1 MSLDAADTGVRATG
15 REPSVRDELLF
26 HYSQE
31 LTYLRYLGAEFANK
45 YPKVAGRLLL
55 EAGKCEDP
63 HVERLLE
70 GFAFLAA
77 RIYTKIDDEFPEV
90 IESLLS
96 VLYPYYLRPI
106 PSASVVQFHLDP
118 DQGKLMS
125 GLPIPRGSMLY
136 SAPVAG
142 TPCKFQTCYDTTLW
156 PIVVKSADWRPAD
169 RLQSPV
175 NVSGAAAVIRIEL
188 NGLADVVF
196 SKLNLKTLRMF
207 LQGEGM
213 VIGGLIELLCNNCVQ
228 IVARDLAAPAR
239 KSVVFPPGALRQVGF
254 RPDEGLIPFPRRTFW
269 GYRLLQEYFAFP
281 EKFNFIELSGF
292 ENVTAAGFGDKIEL
306 LFFLSDFERADRRQ
320 SLELG
325 VSKNTFRL
333 GCVPVVNLFEQVAEP
348 ILLEQKRFEYRIVAD
363 ARREEALDIFS
374 VDEVTGVISGS
385 NETVSYEPFYSHRHS
400 AADGPTQTFWH
411 TTRKLSGW
419 RTNRAADV
427 YINFVDLSGVKKTP
441 DRDTITMRLT
451 CTNGELPSR
460 LPFGN
465 EDGDFQLS
473 TGGPIT
479 RIVSIT
485 KPTDALQPPQ
495 EHGLLWRL
503 VSKLSLNYLSLV
515 SEGAD
520 AFREILRLHNFTG
533 SLSAEKQID
542 GILSLRSEPHF
553 ARLTSSHGVAFA
565 RGTRV
570 EIELDEEQFTGV
582 GAYTFSAVMD
592 VFLGLY
598 TSMNSF
604 SQLSVKTR
612 QRKRVLKQWPPRAG
626 QKILM

>member
-1 MSLDAADTGVRATG
+1 M
-15 REPSVRDELLF
+15 RDELLF

-45 YPKVAGRLLL
+45 YPKIASRLLL

-70 GFAFLAA
+70 AFAFLAA
-77 RIYTKIDDEFPEV
+77 RIYVKIDDEFPEV
-90 IESLLS
+90 VESLLS

-118 DQGKLMS
+118 EQGKVMT
-125 GLPIPRGSMLY
+125 GLPIPRGSLLY

-156 PIVVKSADWRPAD
+156 PIEVKSADWRSAD
-169 RLQSPV
+169 RIQPPV
-175 NVSGAAAVIRIEL
+175 GVTGAAAVIRLEL
-188 NGLADVVF
+188 NCFADVKF
-196 SKLNLKTLRMF
+196 SKLDLKTLRFF
-207 LQGEGM
+207 LLGDGT
-213 VIGGLIELLCNNCVQ
+213 VVNGLIELLCNNCIQ
-228 IVARDLAAPAR
+228 IVARDLAAPAK
-239 KSVVFPPGALRQVGF
+239 KSVTFAPASLRQIGF
-254 RPDEGLIPFPRRTFW
+254 KPDEGLFPFPRRSFW
-269 GYRLLQEYFAFP
+269 GYRLLQEYFSFP
-281 EKFNFIELSGF
+281 EKFCFLDLSGF
-292 ENVTAAGFGDKIEL
+292 ERLAAEGFGEKVEL

-320 SLELG
+320 TLELG
-325 VSKNTFRL
+325 VSRNTFRL
-333 GCVPVVNLFEQVAEP
+333 GCAPVVNLFEQVAEP
-348 ILLEQKRFEYRIVAD
+348 ILMEQKRFEYRIVPD

-374 VDEVTGVISGS
+374 IDDVVGVMSGS
-385 NETVSYEPFYSHRHS
+385 TETVQYEPFFSHRHTGS
-400 AADGPTQTFWH
+400 NGPTQTFWH
-411 TTRKLSGW
+411 STRKLSGW
-419 RTNRAADV
+419 RTNKASDV
-427 YINFVDLSGVKKTP
+427 YITFVDLTGAKKTP
-441 DRDTITMRLT
+441 DRDTVTMRLT

-465 EDGDFQLS
+465 EEGDFQLGM
-473 TGGPIT
+473 GGPIT
-479 RIVSIT
+479 RIVALT
-485 KPTDALQPPQ
+485 KPTEALQPPSQ
-495 EHGLLWRL
+495 HGLLWRL

-520 AFREILRLHNFTG
+520 AFREILRLHNFNG

-553 ARLTSSHGVAFA
+553 ARLTSAQGVTFA

-570 EIELDEEQFTGV
+570 ELELDEEQFAGT

-592 VFLGLY
+592 IFLGLY
-598 TSMNSF
+598 ASMNSF
-604 SQLSVKTR
+604 SQLVVRTR

>member
-1 MSLDAADTGVRATG
+1 
-15 REPSVRDELLF
+15 VRDELLF

-31 LTYLRYLGAEFANK
+31 LTYLRYLGAEFATK

-77 RIYTKIDDEFPEV
+77 RVYTKIDDEFPEI

-118 DQGKLMS
+118 TQGKLMT
-125 GLPIPRGSMLY
+125 GLPIARGSLLY
-136 SAPVAG
+136 SPPVAG

-156 PIVVKSADWRPAD
+156 PLEVKSADWRSAD
-169 RLQSPV
+169 RIQPPV
-175 NVSGAAAVIRIEL
+175 PASGAVAVIRLEL
-188 NGLADVVF
+188 HCFPDVDF
-196 SKLNLKTLRMF
+196 TKLNLKTLRFF
-207 LQGEGM
+207 LHGDGT
-213 VIGGLIELLCNNCVQ
+213 VVNGLLELLCNNCIQV
-228 IVARDLAAPAR
+228 IARDLAAPAK
-239 KSVVFPPGALRQVGF
+239 KSIVFSPGSLRHVGF
-254 RPDEGLIPFPRRTFW
+254 KSDEGLLPFSRRSFW
-269 GYRLLQEYFAFP
+269 GYRLLEEYFAFP
-281 EKFNFIELSGF
+281 EKFNFLDLSGF
-292 ENVTAAGFGDKIEL
+292 EKLAAAGFADKIEL
-306 LFFLSDFERADRRQ
+306 LFFLSEFERADRRQ

-333 GCVPVVNLFEQVAEP
+333 GCVPAVNLFDQVAEP
-348 ILLEQKRFEYRIVAD
+348 ILMEQKKFEYRIVPD

-374 VDEVTGVISGS
+374 IDGVTGVMGGS
-385 NETVSYEPFYSHRHS
+385 NETVEYQPFFSHRHS
-400 AADGPTQTFWH
+400 GSGGPTQTFWH
-411 TTRKLSGW
+411 STRKLSGW
-419 RTNRAADV
+419 RTNKASDV
-427 YINFVDLSGVKKTP
+427 YITFVDLSGSKLTP
-441 DRDTITMRLT
+441 DKDSVTLRLT
-451 CTNGELPSR
+451 CSNGELPSR

-465 EDGDFQLS
+465 EEGDFQLG

-479 RIVSIT
+479 RIVALT

-495 EHGLLWRL
+495 GKGLLWRL
-503 VSKLSLNYLSLV
+503 ISKLSLNYLSLV
-515 SEGAD
+515 AEGAD
-520 AFREILRLHNFTG
+520 AFREILRLHNFTE
-533 SLSAEKQID
+533 SLSADKQID
-542 GILSLRSEPHF
+542 GILSVRSEPHF
-553 ARLTSSHGVAFA
+553 ARLTSPHGVTFA
-565 RGTRV
+565 RGTRI

-582 GAYTFSAVMD
+582 GAYAFSAVMD

-604 SQLSVKTR
+604 SQLVVRTR

>member
-1 MSLDAADTGVRATG
+1 M
-15 REPSVRDELLF
+15 RDDLLF

-55 EAGKCEDP
+55 EAGKCDDP

-77 RIYTKIDDEFPEV
+77 RIYTKINDEFPEV
-90 IESLLS
+90 VESLLS
-96 VLYPYYLRPI
+96 VLYPYYLRPL

-118 DQGKLMS
+118 EQGKLMS
-125 GLPIPRGSMLY
+125 GLPIPRGSLLY

-156 PIVVKSADWRPAD
+156 PLEVKSADWRSAD
-169 RLQSPV
+169 RIQPPPP
-175 NVSGAAAVIRIEL
+175 VSGAAAVIRLEIHCLPEVSFAQL
-188 NGLADVVF
+188 D
-196 SKLNLKTLRMF
+196 LKTLRLF
-207 LQGEGM
+207 LQGDGT
-213 VIGGLIELLCNNCVQ
+213 VINGLVELLCNNCFQV
-228 IVARDLAAPAR
+228 VARDLAAPA
-239 KSVVFPPGALRQVGF
+239 KKTVIFAPGSLRQVGF
-254 RPDEGLIPFPRRTFW
+254 KADEGLFPFPRRSFW

-281 EKFNFIELSGF
+281 EKFCFLDLSGF
-292 ENVTAAGFGDKIEL
+292 ENLAAAGFGEKIEL

-325 VSKNTFRL
+325 VSRNTFRL
-333 GCVPVVNLFEQVAEP
+333 GCAPVVNLFEQIAEP
-348 ILLEQKRFEYRIVAD
+348 ILMEQKRFEYRIVPD

-374 VDEVTGVISGS
+374 IDEVTGLMSGS
-385 NETVSYEPFYSHRHS
+385 TETVDYQPFFSHRHS
-400 AADGPTQTFWH
+400 AAGGVTQTFWH
-411 TTRKLSGW
+411 STRKVSGW
-419 RTNRAADV
+419 RTNKASDV
-427 YINFVDLSGVKKTP
+427 YITFVDLSGSKKTP
-441 DRDTITMRLT
+441 DKDTVTMRLT

-465 EDGDFQLS
+465 EEGDFELGI
-473 TGGPIT
+473 GGPIT
-479 RIVSIT
+479 RIVALT
-485 KPTDALQPPQ
+485 KPTDALQPPTQ
-495 EHGLLWRL
+495 HGLLWRL

-515 SEGAD
+515 SEGVD

-542 GILSLRSEPHF
+542 GILSLKSEPHF
-553 ARLTSSHGVAFA
+553 ARLTSSHGVTFA

-570 EIELDEEQFTGV
+570 ELELDEEQFAGT
-582 GAYTFSAVMD
+582 GAYTFAAVMD

-604 SQLSVKTR
+604 SQLVVRTR

>member
-1 MSLDAADTGVRATG
+1 
-15 REPSVRDELLF
+15 VRDELLF

-45 YPKVAGRLLL
+45 YPKVASRLLL

-90 IESLLS
+90 VESLLA

-118 DQGKLMS
+118 EQGKLTT
-125 GLPIPRGSMLY
+125 GLPVPRGSLLY

-142 TPCKFQTCYDTTLW
+142 TPCKFQTSYDTTLW
-156 PIVVKSADWRPAD
+156 PLEIKSADWRPAD
-169 RLQSPV
+169 RIQPPV
-175 NVSGAAAVIRIEL
+175 PAGSAAAVIRLEINCL
-188 NGLADVVF
+188 PDVRF
-196 SKLNLKTLRMF
+196 AQLDLKTLRLF
-207 LQGEGM
+207 LQGDGT
-213 VIGGLIELLCNNCVQ
+213 VVNGLIELLCNNCFQ
-228 IVARDLAAPAR
+228 IVARDLAAPA
-239 KSVVFPPGALRQVGF
+239 KKTVVFPPGSLRQVGF
-254 RPDEGLIPFPRRTFW
+254 KPDEGLFPFPRRSFW

-281 EKFNFIELSGF
+281 EKFCFLDLSGF
-292 ENVTAAGFGDKIEL
+292 EKLAAADFGDKIEL
-306 LFFLSDFERADRRQ
+306 LFFLSDFERSDRRQ
-320 SLELG
+320 MLELG
-325 VSKNTFRL
+325 VSRNTFRL
-333 GCVPVVNLFEQVAEP
+333 GCAPVVNLFEQVAEP
-348 ILLEQKRFEYRIVAD
+348 ILMEQKRFEYRIVAD

-374 VDEVTGVISGS
+374 VDEVVGVMSGAS
-385 NETVSYEPFYSHRHS
+385 ETVVYEPFYSHRHS
-400 AADGPTQTFWH
+400 AGGGPTQTFWH
-411 TTRKLSGW
+411 STRKLSGW
-419 RTNRAADV
+419 RTNKASDV
-427 YINFVDLSGVKKTP
+427 YITFVDLTGSKKTP
-441 DRDTITMRLT
+441 DKDTVTMRLT
-451 CTNGELPSR
+451 CSNGELPSR

-465 EDGDFQLS
+465 EEGDFQLAS
-473 TGGPIT
+473 GGPIT
-479 RIVSIT
+479 RIVALT
-485 KPTDALQPPQ
+485 KPTDALQPPS

-515 SEGAD
+515 SEGGD

-533 SLSAEKQID
+533 SISAEKQID

-553 ARLTSSHGVAFA
+553 ARLTSSHGVNFA

-570 EIELDEEQFTGV
+570 ELELDEEQFAGT
-582 GAYTFSAVMD
+582 GAYTFAAVMD
-592 VFLGLY
+592 VFLALY

-604 SQLSVKTR
+604 SQLVVRTR

>member
-1 MSLDAADTGVRATG
+1 
-15 REPSVRDELLF
+15 VRDELLF

-45 YPKVAGRLLL
+45 YPKVASRLLL

-90 IESLLS
+90 VESLLS

-118 DQGKLMS
+118 EQGKLMT
-125 GLPIPRGSMLY
+125 GLPIPRASLLY

-156 PIVVKSADWRPAD
+156 PLEVKSADWRSAD
-169 RLQSPV
+169 RIQPPAPV
-175 NVSGAAAVIRIEL
+175 SSAAAVIRVEL
-188 NGLADVVF
+188 NCFPDVRF
-196 SKLNLKTLRMF
+196 SQLDLKTLRFF
-207 LQGEGM
+207 LQGDGT
-213 VIGGLIELLCNNCVQ
+213 VVNGLIELLCNNCIQ
-228 IVARDLAAPAR
+228 IVARDLAAPA
-239 KSVVFPPGALRQVGF
+239 KKTVVFAPGSLRQVGF
-254 RPDEGLIPFPRRTFW
+254 KADEGLFPFPRRSFW
-269 GYRLLQEYFAFP
+269 GYRLLQEYFSFP
-281 EKFNFIELSGF
+281 EKFCFLDLSGF
-292 ENVTAAGFGDKIEL
+292 EKLAAADFGDKIEL
-306 LFFLSDFERADRRQ
+306 LFFLSDFERNDRRQ

-333 GCVPVVNLFEQVAEP
+333 GCAPVVNLFEQVAEP
-348 ILLEQKRFEYRIVAD
+348 ILMEQKRFEYRIVAD

-374 VDEVTGVISGS
+374 IDDVVGVMSGS
-385 NETVSYEPFYSHRHS
+385 TETVAYEPFFSHRHS
-400 AADGPTQTFWH
+400 GSGGPTQTFWH
-411 TTRKLSGW
+411 STRKLSGW
-419 RTNRAADV
+419 RTNKASDV
-427 YINFVDLSGVKKTP
+427 YITFVDLSGSKKTP
-441 DRDTITMRLT
+441 DKDTVTLRLT
-451 CTNGELPSR
+451 CSNGELPSR

-465 EDGDFQLS
+465 GDGDFQLGI
-473 TGGPIT
+473 GGPVT
-479 RIVSIT
+479 RIVALT
-485 KPTDALQPPQ
+485 KPTDALQPPSQ
-495 EHGLLWRL
+495 HGLLWHL

-515 SEGAD
+515 SEGVD

-553 ARLTSSHGVAFA
+553 ARLTSSHGVTFA

-570 EIELDEEQFTGV
+570 EIELDEEQFAGT
-582 GAYTFSAVMD
+582 GAYTFAAVMD

-604 SQLSVKTR
+604 SQLVVRTR
-612 QRKRVLKQWPPRAG
+612 QRKRVLKQWPPRSG

>member
-1 MSLDAADTGVRATG
+1 M
-15 REPSVRDELLF
+15 RDELLF

-45 YPKVAGRLLL
+45 YPKVAARLLL

-90 IESLLS
+90 VESLLS

-118 DQGKLMS
+118 EQGKLS
-125 GLPIPRGSMLY
+125 TGLPVPRGSLLY

-156 PIVVKSADWRPAD
+156 PLEVKSADWRSAD
-169 RLQSPV
+169 RIQPPV
-175 NVSGAAAVIRIEL
+175 PASGASAVIR
-188 NGLADVVF
+188 LAIDCFPDVRF
-196 SKLNLKTLRMF
+196 AQLDLKTLRLF
-207 LQGEGM
+207 LQGDGT
-213 VIGGLIELLCNNCVQ
+213 VINGLIELLCNNCVQ

-239 KSVVFPPGALRQVGF
+239 KSVVFAPGSLRQVGF
-254 RPDEGLIPFPRRTFW
+254 KPDEGLFPFPRRSFW

-281 EKFNFIELSGF
+281 EKFCFLDLSGF
-292 ENVTAAGFGDKIEL
+292 ERLAAADFGDKIEL

-325 VSKNTFRL
+325 VSKTTFRL
-333 GCVPVVNLFEQVAEP
+333 GCAPVVNLFEQVAEP
-348 ILLEQKRFEYRIVAD
+348 ILMEQKRFEYRIVAD

-374 VDEVTGVISGS
+374 IDDVVGVMSGS
-385 NETVSYEPFYSHRHS
+385 NEIVEYQPFFSHRHS
-400 AADGPTQTFWH
+400 ASGGPTQTFWH
-411 TTRKLSGW
+411 STRKLSSW
-419 RTNRAADV
+419 RTTKASDV
-427 YINFVDLSGVKKTP
+427 YITFVDLTGGKKTP
-441 DRDTITMRLT
+441 DKDTVTLRLT
-451 CTNGELPSR
+451 CSNGELPSR

-465 EDGDFQLS
+465 EEGDFQLGI
-473 TGGPIT
+473 GGPIT
-479 RIVSIT
+479 RIVALT

-503 VSKLSLNYLSLV
+503 ISKLSLNYLSLV
-515 SEGAD
+515 TEGAD

-553 ARLTSSHGVAFA
+553 ARLTSSHGVTFA

-570 EIELDEEQFTGV
+570 EIELDEEQFAGT
-582 GAYTFSAVMD
+582 GAYTFAAVLD

-604 SQLSVKTR
+604 SQLVVRTR

>member
-1 MSLDAADTGVRATG
+1 M
-15 REPSVRDELLF
+15 RDELLF

-45 YPKVAGRLLL
+45 YPKVASRLLL

-77 RIYTKIDDEFPEV
+77 RIYVKIDDEFPEV
-90 IESLLS
+90 VESLLS

-118 DQGKLMS
+118 EQGKLMS
-125 GLPIPRGSMLY
+125 GLPIPRGSLLY

-142 TPCKFQTCYDTTLW
+142 TPCKFQTCFDTTLW
-156 PIVVKSADWRPAD
+156 PLEVKAADWRTAD
-169 RLQSPV
+169 RIQPPAAIS
-175 NVSGAAAVIRIEL
+175 SAAAVIRVEL
-188 NGLADVVF
+188 HCLPDVRF
-196 SKLNLKTLRMF
+196 SKLDLKTLRLF
-207 LQGEGM
+207 LQGDGT
-213 VIGGLIELLCNNCVQ
+213 VVNGLIELLCNNCIQ
-228 IVARDLAAPAR
+228 IVARDLAAPSK
-239 KSVVFPPGALRQVGF
+239 KSVTFAPGSLRQVGF
-254 RPDEGLIPFPRRTFW
+254 KADEGLFPFPRRSFW
-269 GYRLLQEYFAFP
+269 GYRLLQEYFSFP
-281 EKFNFIELSGF
+281 EKFCFLDLSGF
-292 ENVTAAGFGDKIEL
+292 EKLAAADFGDKIEL
-306 LFFLSDFERADRRQ
+306 LFFLSDFERSDRRQ

-333 GCVPVVNLFEQVAEP
+333 GCSPVVNLFEQVAEP
-348 ILLEQKRFEYRIVAD
+348 ILMEQKRFEYRIVAD

-374 VDEVTGVISGS
+374 IDEVTGIMSGS
-385 NETVSYEPFYSHRHS
+385 ADTVPYEPFFSHRHS
-400 AADGPTQTFWH
+400 GTNGPTQTFWH
-411 TTRKLSGW
+411 STRKLSGW
-419 RTNRAADV
+419 RTNKASDV
-427 YINFVDLSGVKKTP
+427 YITFVDLTGSKKTP
-441 DRDTITMRLT
+441 DKDTVTMRLT
-451 CTNGELPSR
+451 CSNGELPSR

-465 EDGDFQLS
+465 EEGDFQLGS
-473 TGGPIT
+473 GGPIT
-479 RIVSIT
+479 RIVALT
-485 KPTDALQPPQ
+485 KPTEALQPPQ
-495 EHGLLWRL
+495 QHGLLWRL

-515 SEGAD
+515 AEGAD
-520 AFREILRLHNFTG
+520 AFREILRRHNFSG

-542 GILSLRSEPHF
+542 GILSLKSAPHF
-553 ARLTSSHGVAFA
+553 ARLTSTHGVTFA

-570 EIELDEEQFTGV
+570 ELELDEDQFTGT
-582 GAYTFSAVMD
+582 GAYTFSAIMD

-604 SQLSVKTR
+604 SQLVVRTR

>member
-1 MSLDAADTGVRATG
+1 M
-15 REPSVRDELLF
+15 RDELLF

-45 YPKVAGRLLL
+45 YPKVASRLLL

-77 RIYTKIDDEFPEV
+77 RIYMKVDDEFPEV
-90 IESLLS
+90 VESLLS
-96 VLYPYYLRPI
+96 VLYPYYLRPL

-118 DQGKLMS
+118 EQGKLMT
-125 GLPIPRGSMLY
+125 GLPIPRGSLLY

-156 PIVVKSADWRPAD
+156 PLEVKSADWRSAD
-169 RLQSPV
+169 RIQPPAPI
-175 NVSGAAAVIRIEL
+175 SGAAAVIRLEINCL
-188 NGLADVVF
+188 PDVRF
-196 SKLNLKTLRMF
+196 SQLDLKTLRLF
-207 LQGEGM
+207 LQGDGT
-213 VIGGLIELLCNNCVQ
+213 VVNSLIELLCNNCIQ
-228 IVARDLAAPAR
+228 IVARDLAAPA
-239 KSVVFPPGALRQVGF
+239 KKTVVFAPGSLRQVGF
-254 RPDEGLIPFPRRTFW
+254 KPDEGLFPFPRRSFW

-281 EKFNFIELSGF
+281 EKFCFLDLSGF
-292 ENVTAAGFGDKIEL
+292 EKLAAADFGEKIEL
-306 LFFLSDFERADRRQ
+306 LFFLSDFERNDRRQ

-333 GCVPVVNLFEQVAEP
+333 GCSPVVNLFEQVAEP
-348 ILLEQKRFEYRIVAD
+348 ILMEQKRFEYRIVAD

-374 VDEVTGVISGS
+374 IDEVVGVMSGS
-385 NETVSYEPFYSHRHS
+385 TETVDYQPFFSHRHS
-400 AADGPTQTFWH
+400 AAGGPTQTFWH
-411 TTRKLSGW
+411 STRKISGW
-419 RTNRAADV
+419 RTNKASDV
-427 YINFVDLSGVKKTP
+427 YITFVDLTGSKKTP
-441 DRDTITMRLT
+441 DKDTVTMRLT
-451 CTNGELPSR
+451 CSNGELPSR

-465 EDGDFQLS
+465 EEGDFQLGS
-473 TGGPIT
+473 GGPIT
-479 RIVSIT
+479 RIVALT

-495 EHGLLWRL
+495 QHGLLWRL

-515 SEGAD
+515 AEGAD

-553 ARLTSSHGVAFA
+553 ARLTSSHGVTFA

-570 EIELDEEQFTGV
+570 EMELDEELFTGT
-582 GAYTFSAVMD
+582 GAYTFAAIMD

-604 SQLSVKTR
+604 SQLVVRTR

>member
-1 MSLDAADTGVRATG
+1 
-15 REPSVRDELLF
+15 VRDELLF

-45 YPKVAGRLLL
+45 YPKVAARLLL

-90 IESLLS
+90 VESLLS

-118 DQGKLMS
+118 EQGKLS
-125 GLPIPRGSMLY
+125 TGLPVPRGSLLY

-156 PIVVKSADWRPAD
+156 PLEVKSADWRSAD
-169 RLQSPV
+169 RIQPPV
-175 NVSGAAAVIRIEL
+175 PASGASAVIR
-188 NGLADVVF
+188 LAIDCFPDVRF
-196 SKLNLKTLRMF
+196 AQLDLKTLRLF
-207 LQGEGM
+207 LQGDGT
-213 VIGGLIELLCNNCVQ
+213 VINGLIELLCNNCVQ

-239 KSVVFPPGALRQVGF
+239 KSVVFAPGSLRQVGF
-254 RPDEGLIPFPRRTFW
+254 KPDEGLFPFPRRSFW
-269 GYRLLQEYFAFP
+269 GYRLLQEYFAFT
-281 EKFNFIELSGF
+281 EKFCFLDLSGF
-292 ENVTAAGFGDKIEL
+292 ERLAAADFGDKIEL

-325 VSKNTFRL
+325 VSKTTFRL
-333 GCVPVVNLFEQVAEP
+333 GCAPVVNLFEQVAEP
-348 ILLEQKRFEYRIVAD
+348 ILMEQKRFEYRIVAD

-374 VDEVTGVISGS
+374 IDDVVGVMSGS
-385 NETVSYEPFYSHRHS
+385 NEIVEYQPFFSHRHS
-400 AADGPTQTFWH
+400 ASGGPTQTFWH
-411 TTRKLSGW
+411 STRKLSSW
-419 RTNRAADV
+419 RTTKASDV
-427 YINFVDLSGVKKTP
+427 YITFVDLTGGKKTP
-441 DRDTITMRLT
+441 DKDTVTLRLT
-451 CTNGELPSR
+451 CSNGELPSR

-465 EDGDFQLS
+465 EEGDFQLGI
-473 TGGPIT
+473 GGPIT
-479 RIVSIT
+479 RIVALT

-503 VSKLSLNYLSLV
+503 ISKLSLNYLSLV
-515 SEGAD
+515 TDGAD

-553 ARLTSSHGVAFA
+553 ARLTSSHGVTFA

-570 EIELDEEQFTGV
+570 EIELDEEQFAGT
-582 GAYTFSAVMD
+582 GAYTFAAVLD

-598 TSMNSF
+598 T
-604 SQLSVKTR
+604 
-612 QRKRVLKQWPPRAG
+612 
-626 QKILM
+626 